1 MAASK
6 FTPEARGALL
16 ERFAAGLSLPDAARA
31 VGVNAKTLK
40 GWLTRGR
47 AEADGDYAVFAEAV
61 NGARQAAED
70 RPEPMTVE
78 EFQAKLDEAVRA
90 GSVQAMKLWDE
101 RERRRQE
108 QSGARVHTKSK
119 ISSLAEARTRR
130 AS

>member
-31 VGVNAKTLK
+31 AGINEKTLK

-47 AEADGDYAVFAEAV
+47 HESAGDYAVFAEAV
-61 NGARQAAED
+61 GTARADAEQ
-70 RPEPMTVE
+70 RPGPMTAE
-78 EFQAKLDEAVRA
+78 EFQAKLDDAVRA

-101 RERRRQE
+101 RERRHRDDKTE
-108 QSGARVHTKSK
+108 APRSK
-119 ISSLAEARTRR
+119 IASLAEARTRR

>member
-16 ERFAAGLSLPDAARA
+16 ERFSAGLSLPEAARA
-31 VGVNAKTLK
+31 VGVNEKTLK

-47 AEADGDYAVFAEAV
+47 REDIGAYGEFAVAVDAARADAE
-61 NGARQAAED
+61 Q
-70 RPEPMTVE
+70 RPAPMTAE

-90 GSVQAMKLWDE
+90 GSVQAMKLWND
-101 RERRRQE
+101 RESRQVE
-108 QSGARVHTKSK
+108 PPAKPASK
-119 ISSLAEARTRR
+119 IASLADARQRR

>member
-1 MAASK
+1 VASSK
-6 FTPEARGALL
+6 FVREVRGALL

-31 VGVNAKTLK
+31 VGVNEKTLK

-70 RPEPMTVE
+70 RPEPMTAE
-78 EFQAKLDEAVRA
+78 EFQTKLDQAVRA
-90 GSVQAMKLWDE
+90 GSVQAMKLWDD
-101 RERRRQE
+101 RQRRQVE
-108 QSGARVHTKSK
+108 PPAKPRSK
-119 ISSLAEARTRR
+119 IASLAEARQRR